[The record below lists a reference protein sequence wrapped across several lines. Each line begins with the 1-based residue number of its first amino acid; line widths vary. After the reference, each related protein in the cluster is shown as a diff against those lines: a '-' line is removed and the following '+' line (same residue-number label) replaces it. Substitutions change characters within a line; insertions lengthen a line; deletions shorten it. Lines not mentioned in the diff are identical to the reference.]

1 MQTRADRMQATLAGA
16 FSPASVE
23 IVDQSARHAGHAGA
37 RAEGETHYAV
47 LLVSDAFQGQSRI
60 DRHRRVQEA
69 LASEFARGLH
79 ALTLTLRTVE
89 EQAAVD
95 ATRG

>member
-1 MQTRADRMQATLAGA
+1 MQATLAGA
-16 FSPASVE
+16 FSPASIE

-69 LASEFARGLH
+69 LAPEFERGLH

-89 EQAAVD
+89 EQATVD
-95 ATRG
+95 ATRR